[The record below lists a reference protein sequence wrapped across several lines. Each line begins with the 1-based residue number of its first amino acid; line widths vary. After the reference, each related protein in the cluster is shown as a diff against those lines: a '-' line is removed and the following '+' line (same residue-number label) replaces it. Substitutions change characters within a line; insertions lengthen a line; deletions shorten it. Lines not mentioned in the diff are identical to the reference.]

1 MAVRRL
7 ALFASI
13 GPVLFWVIVAILTSL
28 EWNFL
33 HSLGWR
39 PDGPSKVPYPS
50 STALGP
56 YGWLQVINFG
66 QAGLALI
73 ALAAGLWRTVRARVG
88 VAFVFL
94 AAVALLA
101 SMFKTDPS
109 NGQPMTWHGWI
120 HALAFVFYV
129 VTSVGGAVAL
139 AVEMRKNDRWRWV
152 GFSGSGLL
160 VLAILFGV
168 ASNKLVLS
176 LPYYIGPT
184 VLVAVW
190 YELLALRLL
199 LLRPQRVR

>member
-1 MAVRRL
+1 MTVRRL

-66 QAGLALI
+66 QAGLALV
-73 ALAAGLWRTVRARVG
+73 ALAVGLWRTVRARVG
-88 VAFVFL
+88 VVFVFL
-94 AAVALLA
+94 AGVAILA

-120 HALAFVFYV
+120 HAIAFVLLIVSSILGILFLAFQW
-129 VTSVGGAVAL
+129 
-139 AVEMRKNDRWRWV
+139 RKDTRWRWIGV
-152 GFSGSGLL
+152 MGVALI
-160 VLAILFGV
+160 VLAIAIPRIESRLVPSAPF
-168 ASNKLVLS
+168 ASIHGLVL
-176 LPYYIGPT
+176 LF
-184 VLVAVW
+184 AW

-199 LLRPQRVR
+199 SLSRA